1 MACDLVQI
9 DKSTCND
16 RVAHKAKRQHLLAA
30 NNDDHAEEDD
40 EANAEDDHAEEDD
53 EANYPSISFWHL
65 HISLSLFSQKF
76 EFWSTVLATSKGNL
90 TRIRIIK
97 SVICTTLMWLN

>member
-1 MACDLVQI
+1 MNLYLACDLVQI

-16 RVAHKAKRQHLLAA
+16 MVAHKAKRQHLLAARFFDAA

-40 EANAEDDHAEEDD
+40 EANH
-53 EANYPSISFWHL
+53 PSISFWHL

-90 TRIRIIK
+90 TRMRIIK

>member
-30 NNDDHAEEDD
+30 RFFDAANNY
-40 EANAEDDHAEEDD
+40 DHAEEDD

-90 TRIRIIK
+90 TRMRIIK
-97 SVICTTLMWLN
+97 SVLCG